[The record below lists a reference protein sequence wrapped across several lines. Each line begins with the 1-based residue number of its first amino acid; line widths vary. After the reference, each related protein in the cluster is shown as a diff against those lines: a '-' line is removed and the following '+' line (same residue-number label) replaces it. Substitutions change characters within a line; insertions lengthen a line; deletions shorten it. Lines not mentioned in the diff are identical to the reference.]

1 MPNSWLLDGM
11 TIKNLSFNAQ
21 LLVAAG
27 MVLLLWLSNQHFSF
41 TSPYTHAAAGD
52 TEGYFWI
59 ATDAA
64 ELDSKK
70 VPQHRAQRFAV
81 PATIGVVARG
91 LGIREEAGFYL
102 AVWAISLAAIYRW
115 QRLLQ
120 WCGYSGTTAILLT
133 GLFIFN
139 PYTFRYCFAFPGLV
153 IDLVFVWSLIHV
165 LYSLFKGE
173 AVFLIFWTLI
183 MALARQTA
191 IVCMP
196 AIVLGVLVLPS
207 WNKPQRTRILYAL
220 SLVAVT
226 GIVFQF
232 TRSIAAPFSIP
243 TSSWH
248 YLKEGM
254 EWYLLRFEWD
264 AFTIFFLR
272 FAITFWI
279 PLVLLLGCLVF
290 GTKVS
295 RSRSAKIQEG
305 LLWLLIA
312 GICAQPILF
321 SPEITAGGIQRLCV
335 FSLPAALLVLAPR
348 LERAPYSQTGS
359 VLRTGGILLILWA
372 SSLHHLYSFW
382 GPQIDA
388 AAYFVG
394 LHLVSSFVIV
404 LIVFLPFDRTRS
416 LGS

>member
-1 MPNSWLLDGM
+1 M
-11 TIKNLSFNAQ
+11 TIKNPSFKAQ

-41 TSPYTHAAAGD
+41 ASPYTNEVAGD
-52 TEGYFWI
+52 TRGYFWI
-59 ATDAA
+59 ATDAP
-64 ELDSKK
+64 ELVSKK

-81 PATIGVVARG
+81 PATIGVAARW
-91 LGIREEAGFYL
+91 LGVQEETGFYL
-102 AVWAISLAAIYRW
+102 TVLVISFAIIYRW
-115 QRLLQ
+115 QRLIQ
-120 WCGYSGTTAILLT
+120 WCGYSGTTAIAITAML
-133 GLFIFN
+133 IFN
-139 PYTFRYCFAFPGLV
+139 PYAFRYCFAFPGMV
-153 IDLVFVWSLIHV
+153 GDLVFIWSLLHV
-165 LYSLFKGE
+165 LDSLLKGQGI
-173 AVFLIFWTLI
+173 FLIFWTLI

-191 IVCMP
+191 IVCLP
-196 AIVLGVLVLPS
+196 AIVLGVLFLPS

-226 GIVFQF
+226 GMVYQF

-248 YLKEGM
+248 FLREGM
-254 EWYLLRFEWD
+254 MWYLLRFEWD
-264 AFTIFFLR
+264 VFVVFFLR
-272 FAITFWI
+272 FVITFWI
-279 PLVLLLGCLVF
+279 PLVLLLGCIAF
-290 GTKVS
+290 GAKVS

-321 SPEITAGGIQRLCV
+321 GPEITGGNIQRLCV

-348 LERAPYSQTGS
+348 LERAPCSQTGS
-359 VLRTGGILLILWA
+359 VLRTGGLLLVLWV

-394 LHLVSSFVIV
+394 LHLVSSFVI
-404 LIVFLPFDRTRS
+404 LILVFLPSGRERF